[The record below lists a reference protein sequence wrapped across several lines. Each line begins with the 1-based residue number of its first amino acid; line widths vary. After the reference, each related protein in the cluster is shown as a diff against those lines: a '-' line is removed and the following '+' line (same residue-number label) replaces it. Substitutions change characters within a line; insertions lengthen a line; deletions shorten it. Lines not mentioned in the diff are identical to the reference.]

1 MGAANKGM
9 LSREAAR
16 KSLMGTLIDLYKS
29 DLAFRGMTD
38 FAVIGFV
45 TMMFLHPP
53 SAIRL
58 PSWGWVSPAPDVPKS
73 VDISLP
79 IEFPVV
85 IKNAKL
91 QDTPIFD
98 FDTSAFRSSSA
109 EDQKR
114 LAAAR
119 LSIILSDSD
128 RAIADLRDASP
139 SDPNVA
145 LLRGAAEM
153 LRSTDAGR
161 VSAERFLRQ
170 AVDGGS
176 VQAKAILGQLL
187 GSNPSRAAA
196 NAAEAVKLIEA
207 GVDAGDRQALRIAGT
222 AYMSG
227 ELGMLDPTRA
237 ADVLKR
243 GADAGD
249 AMAMALYARML
260 TDGLGVA
267 QKNLATAATYLEKAA
282 NAGLTVAQYTLA
294 QWQLEQFMK
303 GMRKDPKEALA
314 WLERAYEKGRALM
327 ALTGL
332 AGFYEGAPTGWKN
345 IPLAADYVRRC
356 SGFWFCQTLVG
367 YVWKEGY
374 FGRVDLVAARAHTAV
389 ATKINNNAV
398 AQLNEIDAKL
408 SPEQRLQ
415 AASLEQKIRA
425 GLQLAPNEI
434 YIQFPDQPPMPHL
447 EAIWP
452 GIPAISGAGPDAGGP
467 AKPSGTPSDLQSS
480 FERGEDQFYKGDYRG
495 AIATF
500 DKYLE
505 MAQSADDQSKALG
518 YYMRGRASL
527 QLALAEGD
535 TCKTLIPTPPS
546 CSPAT
551 KFELA
556 SKDLEQ
562 SLALEP
568 NQADG
573 NFLVALIADKIG
585 DKRKAI
591 DYYTYAL
598 RANRDYGAAYNNR
611 GVVYADLGQN
621 DLAMADYNEALRC
634 DQNNAWA
641 WANRGVLFSLYRNK
655 KQAISDLRRA
665 LAIDQNL
672 QYARD
677 NLRRLGVRP

>member
-1 MGAANKGM
+1 MSAANKGM
-9 LSREAAR
+9 LSREAVR
-16 KSLMGTLIDLYKS
+16 KSLMGTLIDLYKT

-58 PSWGWVSPAPDVPKS
+58 PSWGWVSPTPNVPKP
-73 VDISLP
+73 VDVSLP

-98 FDTSAFRSSSA
+98 FNTSAFRSSSA

-119 LSIILSDSD
+119 LSITLSDSD
-128 RAIADLRDASP
+128 KAIADLRDASP

-161 VSAERFLRQ
+161 VAAERFLRQ

-176 VQAKAILGQLL
+176 VQAKAVLGQLL
-187 GSNPSRAAA
+187 GAAPSRAAA
-196 NAAEAVKLIEA
+196 NAAEALKLIQS

-267 QKNLATAATYLEKAA
+267 QKDLAAAATYLEKAA

-303 GMRKDPKEALA
+303 GTRKDPKEALA

-332 AGFYEGAPTGWKN
+332 AAFYEGAPTGWKN
-345 IPLAADYVRRC
+345 IPLTADYVRRC

-389 ATKINNNAV
+389 ATKIDNNAV

-408 SPEQRLQ
+408 SPEQRSQ
-415 AASLEQKIRA
+415 AAALEQKIRA
-425 GLQLAPNEI
+425 GLKLAPNEI

-452 GIPAISGAGPDAGGP
+452 GIPALSGVGPDTGGP
-467 AKPSGTPSDLQSS
+467 AKPSGTPSDLQSYY
-480 FERGEDQFYKGDYRG
+480 ERGEAQFYNGDYRG

-500 DKYLE
+500 DMYIE
-505 MAQSADDQSKALG
+505 MAQSADTQSKALG

-535 TCKTLIPTPPS
+535 TCKRLIPPPPS

-551 KFELA
+551 KFEPA

-573 NFLVALIADKIG
+573 NFLVALIADKTG

-641 WANRGVLFSLYRNK
+641 WANRGVLFTFYRNK

-665 LAIDQNL
+665 VAIDPNL